1 MEYHKVSSPTL
12 SKKLTN
18 SFSFGGKSIYD
29 GVFSGPRKVVS
40 RVEEDYGEIFSGTS
54 SCSIP
59 ILDVPELNE
68 RKISV
73 DVNSSKLDYSKI
85 FGGFGEFDFGVSHE
99 ELPVKPKKRDS
110 CIEEARTPAETGAHT
125 SNFSVE
131 NQVLSQE
138 ATHESLDGV
147 KQSKVFYHKTKE
159 GGRNGINGTKNLAQ
173 YHDVPGYIR
182 LIDEVAPSQM
192 NGGKLC
198 QPTHLGCARERASGA
213 GTRSKNKSNRSRSYS
228 NDMPFDA
235 YEIGLGKHPSKVSP
249 SSTSPHNTGYN
260 KGDSKIP
267 MTSKF
272 GFSNSH
278 SSEDAADICSP
289 PYFDEEVDANSVAA
303 ASAAAVKKAIEE
315 AQVRIRIAKE
325 IMERKKEG
333 LQNHVKLRF
342 NNVSKDE
349 GEKGKVG
356 TQNAKSSQVALDFTE
371 RDNLFYAK
379 GASDETHENKN
390 KTTPVDHKWE
400 EVTDRMESVN
410 ECELKEESSIM
421 NSFAKPE
428 ENGEKLEVFEAAHK
442 QEEIER
448 KLNVVEGACEM
459 KECADKP
466 KLDQDV
472 HDREEDGKKLR
483 PAGLLEKMEVMFKAS
498 REVEASE
505 KKLRRFQ
512 EPTANEKNVEM
523 QGSKYDECMKMRTP
537 NSEQEWL
544 ENEQKQNEIFK
555 QEENDTQSEDFP
567 EREEDEAGPKEIFD
581 HKKIGK
587 EEEAACE
594 WVEFEKQQ
602 KEACTAE
609 ENVGQSNVHC
619 REEAEKVY
627 DKAEDLEKI
636 EVRMYDVHDGKKCD
650 KKSDEGSEVVKEK
663 IIEPEENVKKLK
675 EAYEMTETERRQKEG
690 CECTGS
696 GQMQAGIDQKAE
708 DEKIKAT
715 QEALE
720 HCKNNLEAV
729 INVFKQEKIG
739 ILSDTLG
746 PSCHEENDVSLEIP
760 TDGEN
765 GEVMEGTQAS
775 SECKEMETEL
785 NSAEVANELETKEV
799 SEVEIAG
806 LAQVVLEHKE
816 TKEQVNHTTEAIASN
831 YNRVNVG
838 NTDMGLLQKQNDP
851 RGEAFETV
859 CNGGKHVEELACESE
874 EIFEDAE
881 EVDAAIEQ
889 EADED
894 NFEFSSESWVD
905 CGKNMEGTRLPS
917 IFQAEE
923 ETAEI
928 YNDIKTSQNTERN
941 EETYSAEGYMQ
952 KEGEIEK
959 ENLRK
964 IDKIKEK
971 EREKEERI
979 AVERAVRE
987 ARERAFTE
995 ARERAER
1002 AAVEKANAEAR
1013 RRALAEARGR
1023 SEKASAEAND
1033 KTSMEAR
1040 LKAERA
1046 AVERATAEARVRAL
1060 EKAMSEKAAV
1070 PARNQAVK
1078 SSGAATDNGTR
1089 QSFTSNDSR
1098 HRSSGPTRSSGH
1110 PTSSDNSVPRSND
1123 NFVGINGEL
1132 VQKDKASLERD
1143 KRTAER
1149 AAKALAE
1156 KNMRDLLAKK
1166 EQAERNRLAEALDAN
1181 VKRWSSGKAGNLR
1194 ALLSTLQYILA
1205 PDSGWQP
1212 IPLTDLV
1219 ATAAVKK
1226 AYRKATLFVH
1236 PDKLQQRGATIQQ
1249 KYTCEKVFDLL
1260 KDAWNK
1266 FSADER

>member
-192 NGGKLC
+192 NGGDKPLSSV
-198 QPTHLGCARERASGA
+198 PNNTYHNRSFSGEIMKGKSSRKAVSTHSPGGAREQASGA

-272 GFSNSH
+272 GFSNSN

-342 NNVSKDE
+342 NNVSKTKQRRESTTIDKANKFR
-349 GEKGKVG
+349 EKEWEKCKVDIQMPVAGVG

-421 NSFAKPE
+421 NSFGKPE

-466 KLDQDV
+466 KLDQEV
-472 HDREEDGKKLR
+472 HDREEDGKKLQ
-483 PAGLLEKMEVMFKAS
+483 PPGLLEKMEVMFKAS

-512 EPTANEKNVEM
+512 EPTANQKNVEM

-544 ENEQKQNEIFK
+544 ENEQKQSEIFK
-555 QEENDTQSEDFP
+555 QQENDTQSEDFP

-594 WVEFEKQQ
+594 WVEYEKQQ

-650 KKSDEGSEVVKEK
+650 KKPDEGSEVMKEK

-760 TDGEN
+760 THGVN

-816 TKEQVNHTTEAIASN
+816 TKEKVNHTTEAIASN

-838 NTDMGLLQKQNDP
+838 NTDMGLPQKQNDP
-851 RGEAFETV
+851 HGEAFEIV

-905 CGKNMEGTRLPS
+905 SGKNMEGTRLPS

-923 ETAEI
+923 EMAEI
-928 YNDIKTSQNTERN
+928 YNDIKTSQNTERK

-964 IDKIKEK
+964 TDKIKEK

-979 AVERAVRE
+979 AVERAVHE

-1013 RRALAEARGR
+1013 RRAMAEARGR

-1078 SSGAATDNGTR
+1078 SSGAARDNGTR
-1089 QSFTSNDSR
+1089 QSFTSNVS
-1098 HRSSGPTRSSGH
+1098 
-1110 PTSSDNSVPRSND
+1110 
-1123 NFVGINGEL
+1123 FC
-1132 VQKDKASLERD
+1132 
-1143 KRTAER
+1143 
-1149 AAKALAE
+1149 
-1156 KNMRDLLAKK
+1156 
-1166 EQAERNRLAEALDAN
+1166 
-1181 VKRWSSGKAGNLR
+1181 
-1194 ALLSTLQYILA
+1194 
-1205 PDSGWQP
+1205 
-1212 IPLTDLV
+1212 
-1219 ATAAVKK
+1219 
-1226 AYRKATLFVH
+1226 
-1236 PDKLQQRGATIQQ
+1236 TI
-1249 KYTCEKVFDLL
+1249 C
-1260 KDAWNK
+1260 
-1266 FSADER
+1266 